1 MSLYNKFEI
10 VGNLKNNQHLAYNKK
25 FTIYKRICPHIK
37 ARATHGLATSNSN
50 SLFSDQVYSGIRF
63 SGQECDHICASAI
76 LHTRTWLL
84 TDV

>member
-37 ARATHGLATSNSN
+37 ARATHGLATLSI
-50 SLFSDQVYSGIRF
+50 Q
-63 SGQECDHICASAI
+63 
-76 LHTRTWLL
+76 
-84 TDV
+84 